1 MPTSSAYLSL
11 AHSLS
16 LSLFFSLSPSHFCLV
31 LPTAASAQVL
41 LVDSCDTSKKSVRPP
56 PENAV
61 LANKH
66 QRKIEGEGEERE
78 RERERERKIHH
89 NPSQEDEPYRAHMNC
104 YSVVRSLRLYGD
116 CAEERN

>member
-78 RERERERKIHH
+78 RERERERFTTIHH
-89 NPSQEDEPYRAHMNC
+89 RRTNLTAHI
-104 YSVVRSLRLYGD
+104 
-116 CAEERN
+116 